1 MTVRIHVS
9 GDLAIASP
17 ANSSREWVAI
27 DLETTGL
34 SDRRDAIIEV
44 GAVRFTTDRTLDEFQ
59 TFVNPRRKLQPFIR
73 SLTGITQKQVDDAP
87 SFSAVAPEFERF
99 IRGATPVL
107 HNAPF
112 DLGFLRRN
120 GVEVTPRVCDT
131 WELAYLARPSAGSYA
146 LEELVYLLGIES
158 DGAHRA
164 LADARAVRD
173 VLLTLLPELAR
184 LDPTLLDEYRRLSD
198 LSGWDVDTLLNAVEE
213 LAPPRPALSA
223 PSPPSAIGGIDTRE
237 LSRRL
242 ARPKAI
248 QPEEAGYALNAD
260 MIADALSAG
269 NGFARRVP
277 NFEERPEQRRMA
289 AAVADKINAGGKL
302 MVEAGTGVG
311 KSLAYL
317 LPAALYAVRNGARVV
332 VSTATIAL
340 QEQLISKDLPMVKD
354 ALAEIDP
361 DAADQLRFTSL
372 KGRSNYLCY
381 KRWNQARRADD
392 VDEGA
397 ARVIAK
403 TLGWLPDT
411 QTGDRG
417 EINLGHYRAAAS
429 WDRLSASRALE
440 CPAQSGG
447 PCFLRAARQDAAA
460 SHIVVVNHALLI
472 SDLVAGGS
480 AIPDYGILIMDEAH
494 NLEDQATD
502 QLAFTISNRRLND
515 VLDELTGERG
525 LLFRG
530 RVASSRVS
538 DDKRRDDFDAA
549 HNVIQSRHSDLRAE
563 FAQLLARVSEAAP
576 PDRWQRQSDY
586 ASETRITE
594 KSRASDEWDSI
605 APSWQNAEILIADL
619 AAAVVK
625 MRGAFVG
632 IEPNTIPDQDSLTS
646 DLERVGHGLN
656 EIRAQLGEI
665 LSDPQE
671 TGIYWVRRERNST
684 NVILNRAPLHVGDT
698 LNKLLYEENDTVILT
713 SATLTIAGSLDH
725 AAERLGLADAEQLV
739 LGSPFD
745 YYNSALLYA
754 PRDVP
759 DPRSP
764 DFQSRVER
772 EVADAAI
779 AAGGRTMALFT
790 SYAALT
796 ATANAI
802 KGPLARAG
810 ISVIAQS
817 GSTSNRIT
825 ARRFMDEPR
834 SVLLGTSS
842 FWEGVDFPGDA
853 LTVLV
858 VARLPFP
865 VPSDPIVQARS
876 EQYDNGFMGYLLPQA
891 ALKFR
896 QGFGRLIRST
906 TDRGVVMVL
915 DSRIVNSRYGRQFI
929 ESLPNPRQVKPNNR
943 HPTANIIRL
952 WLETAP

>member
-1 MTVRIHVS
+1 MS
-9 GDLAIASP
+9 LCAGDAAITPS

-44 GAVRFTTDRTLDEFQ
+44 GAVRFTAERTLDEFQ
-59 TFVNPRRKLQPFIR
+59 TFVNPRRKLTPFIR

-87 SFSAVAPEFERF
+87 PFSAIAPEFERF

-120 GVEVTPRVCDT
+120 GISVTHNVCDT
-131 WELAYLARPSAGSYA
+131 WELAYLALPSAGSYA

-158 DGAHRA
+158 DTAHRA
-164 LADARAVRD
+164 LADACAVRD
-173 VLLTLLPELAR
+173 VLLALLPELAR
-184 LDPTLLDEYRRLSD
+184 LDPALLDEFRRLSS
-198 LSGWDVDTLLNAVEE
+198 LSGWDVETLLDAAEE
-213 LAPPRPALSA
+213 LAPTRPALAAQFSTG
-223 PSPPSAIGGIDTRE
+223 AIGGIDTRE
-237 LSRRL
+237 LSKRL

-248 QPEEAGYALNAD
+248 QPEDTNYTLDAD
-260 MIADALSAG
+260 LISAALSDG
-269 NGFARRVP
+269 SSFAERVP

-289 AAVADKINAGGKL
+289 TAVAEKINAGGQL

-317 LPAALYAVRNGARVV
+317 LPAALYAVNNGSRVV

-340 QEQLISKDLPMVKD
+340 QEQLISKDLPMVKA
-354 ALAEIDP
+354 ALAAIDP
-361 DAADQLRFTSL
+361 DAAERLRFTAL

-381 KRWNQARRADD
+381 KRWNQARRSDD
-392 VDEGA
+392 MDDGA

-417 EINLGHYRAAAS
+417 EINLGHRRAASS

-440 CPAQSGG
+440 CPAQSG

-460 SHIVVVNHALLI
+460 SHIVVVNHALLL

-480 AIPDYGILIMDEAH
+480 SIPDYDILIVDEAH
-494 NLEDQATD
+494 NLEDEATD
-502 QLAFTISNRRLND
+502 QLGFTISDRRLND
-515 VLDELTGERG
+515 ILDEIAGERG

-530 RVASSRVS
+530 RVAASRVAEQ
-538 DDKRRDDFDAA
+538 KRRDAFDEARST
-549 HNVIQSRHSDLRAE
+549 ISSREPDLRAE
-563 FAQLLARVSEAAP
+563 FSQLLARVAEVVP
-576 PDRWQRQSDY
+576 PDSRQQSGY
-586 ASETRITE
+586 ADETRVTD
-594 KSRASDEWDSI
+594 KHRGSDGWDSI
-605 APSWQNAEILIADL
+605 PPAWQNAEILLADL
-619 AAAVVK
+619 IAAVVK
-625 MRGAFVG
+625 MREAFEG
-632 IEPNTIPDQDSLTS
+632 IEPDTLPDQDSLTS
-646 DLERVGHGLN
+646 DLERVGHGLSL
-656 EIRAQLGEI
+656 IRVQLGEI

-671 TGIYWVRRERNST
+671 SGIYWVRRERNASEVT
-684 NVILNRAPLHVGDT
+684 LNRAPLHVGDT
-698 LNKLLYEENDTVILT
+698 LNELLYEENDTVILT

-725 AAERLGLADAEQLV
+725 TAERLGLADAERLA

-759 DPRSP
+759 DPRNAE
-764 DFQSRVER
+764 FQRRVER
-772 EVADAAI
+772 EVADAALS
-779 AAGGRTMALFT
+779 AGGRTMALFT

-796 ATANAI
+796 KTADAI
-802 KGPLARAG
+802 KGRLSRAG
-810 ISVIAQS
+810 IKVIAQS

-853 LTVLV
+853 LTALI

-865 VPSDPIVQARS
+865 VPSDPVVQARS
-876 EQYDNGFMGYLLPQA
+876 EQYPNGFMGYLLPQA
-891 ALKFR
+891 ILKFR
-896 QGFGRLIRST
+896 QGFGRLIRSS

-929 ESLPNPRQVKPNNR
+929 DSLPKVRQVKPGNR
-943 HPTANIIRL
+943 HSTADIIKL
-952 WLETAP
+952 WLEATP

>member
-1 MTVRIHVS
+1 MSPHT
-9 GDLAIASP
+9 GDAAIAT
-17 ANSSREWVAI
+17 AHNTSREWVAI

-34 SDRRDAIIEV
+34 SDRQDAIIEV
-44 GAVRFTTDRTLDEFQ
+44 GAVRFAANGTLDEYQ
-59 TFVNPRRKLQPFIR
+59 TFVNPRRKLTPFIT
-73 SLTGITQKQVDDAP
+73 SLTGIVQSDVDAAP
-87 SFSAVAPEFERF
+87 PFSEVAPAFQRF
-99 IRGATPVL
+99 IQGATPVL

-112 DLGFLRRN
+112 DIGFLRQN
-120 GVEVTPRVCDT
+120 GVSVTHRVCDT
-131 WELAYLARPSAGSYA
+131 WELAYLALPSAGSYA
-146 LEELVYLLGIES
+146 LEELVYLLDIQS

-164 LADARAVRD
+164 LDDARAVQN
-173 VLLTLLPELAR
+173 VLLKLLPELAR
-184 LDPTLLDEYRRLSD
+184 MDPTLLDEYRRLSS
-198 LSGWDVDTLLNAVEE
+198 LSGWDVDTMLDAVEE
-213 LAPPRPALSA
+213 LAPPRPALSV
-223 PSPPSAIGGIDTRE
+223 PSPSAIGGIDTRE
-237 LSRRL
+237 LSQRL
-242 ARPKAI
+242 ARPRAI
-248 QPEEAGYALNAD
+248 QPEEEGYPLDAD
-260 MIADALSAG
+260 LISDALSAG
-269 NGFARRVP
+269 SDFSQRVP

-289 AAVADKINAGGKL
+289 AAVAEKINAGGKL

-317 LPAALYAVRNGARVV
+317 LPAALYAVHNGARVV

-340 QEQLISKDLPMVKD
+340 QEQLLAKDLPMVKD
-354 ALAEIDP
+354 ALAAIDP
-361 DAADQLRFTSL
+361 AAADQLRFTSL
-372 KGRSNYLCY
+372 KGRANYLCY

-392 VDEGA
+392 VDENA
-397 ARVIAK
+397 ARLIAK

-417 EINLGHYRAAAS
+417 EINLGHYRAAAA

-480 AIPDYGILIMDEAH
+480 AIPDYDILIIDEAH

-502 QLAFTISNRRLND
+502 QLAFTIGNRRLND
-515 VLDELTGERG
+515 TLDELTGERG

-530 RVASSRVS
+530 RIASSRVS
-538 DDKRRDDFDAA
+538 EDKRRDEFDAA
-549 HNVIQSRHSDLRAE
+549 HNIITDRHSDLRAE
-563 FAQLLARVSEAAP
+563 FAQLLSRVSEAAP

-586 ASETRITE
+586 ATETRITE
-594 KSRASDEWDSI
+594 KHRASGKWRSI
-605 APSWQNAEILIADL
+605 SPPWQNAEILIADVTT
-619 AAAVVK
+619 AIAK
-625 MRGAFVG
+625 MRQAFVG
-632 IEPNTIPDQDSLTS
+632 IEPNTIPDQDSLVS
-646 DLERVGHGLN
+646 DMERVGQGLN
-656 EIRAQLGEI
+656 EIRIQLGEI

-684 NVILNRAPLHVGDT
+684 DVTLNRAPLHIGAT
-698 LNKLLYEENDTVILT
+698 LNDMLYEKNDTVILT

-725 AAERLGLADAEQLV
+725 TAERLGLADADKLV

-745 YYNSALLYA
+745 YRKAALLYA

-759 DPRSP
+759 DPRDP
-764 DFQSRVER
+764 NFQRRVER
-772 EVADAAI
+772 EVADAAL

-810 ISVIAQS
+810 IGVIAQS
-817 GSTSNRIT
+817 GNTSNRII
-825 ARRFMDEPR
+825 ARRFMEEPR

-853 LTVLV
+853 LTVLI

-891 ALKFR
+891 VLKFR

-929 ESLPNPRQVKPNNR
+929 DSLPDVTQVKRNNR
-943 HPTANIIRL
+943 HPTANIIKL
-952 WLETAP
+952 WMETAPT

>member
-1 MTVRIHVS
+1 MSPLT
-9 GDLAIASP
+9 GEPAITTTAPS
-17 ANSSREWVAI
+17 ASREWVAI

-34 SDRRDAIIEV
+34 SDRQDAIIEV
-44 GAVRFTTDRTLDEFQ
+44 GAVRFTANGTLDEFQ
-59 TFVNPRRKLQPFIR
+59 TFVNPRRKLPPFIT
-73 SLTGITQKQVDDAP
+73 SLTGIVQSDVDGAP
-87 SFSAVAPEFERF
+87 SFSEVAPAFERF
-99 IRGATPVL
+99 IQGATPVL

-112 DLGFLRRN
+112 DLGFLRNN
-120 GVEVTPRVCDT
+120 GVDVTYRVCDT
-131 WELAYLARPSAGSYA
+131 WELAYLARPSAGSYS

-173 VLLTLLPELAR
+173 VLTALLPELAL

-198 LSGWDVDTLLNAVEE
+198 LSGWDVETLLIAAEE
-213 LAPPRPALSA
+213 LAPPRPALSV
-223 PSPPSAIGGIDTRE
+223 PSPQSAIGGIDTRE

-242 ARPKAI
+242 ARPKPI
-248 QPEEAGYALNAD
+248 QPPEEKDYAIDAD

-269 NGFARRVP
+269 SDFSRRVP
-277 NFEERPEQRRMA
+277 NFEERPEQREMA
-289 AAVADKINAGGKL
+289 TAVADKINVGGQL

-340 QEQLISKDLPMVKD
+340 QEQLLAKDLPMVKD

-361 DAADQLRFTSL
+361 DAAEQLRFTSL

-392 VDEGA
+392 VDENA
-397 ARVIAK
+397 ARLIAK

-417 EINLGHYRAAAS
+417 ELNLGHYRAAAS

-472 SDLVAGGS
+472 SDLAAGGS
-480 AIPDYGILIMDEAH
+480 AIPDYNILIIDEAH

-530 RVASSRVS
+530 RIASSRVS
-538 DDKRRDDFDAA
+538 DDKRRDEFDAA

-563 FAQLLARVSEAAP
+563 FAQLLTRVAEAAP

-586 ASETRITE
+586 ATETRIVE
-594 KSRASDEWDSI
+594 KHRESDKWAAI
-605 APSWQNAEILIADL
+605 PPAWQNAEILLTDL
-619 AAAVVK
+619 AAAAVK
-625 MRGAFVG
+625 LRAAFVG
-632 IEPNTIPDQDSLTS
+632 IEPGTIPDQDSLTS
-646 DLERVGHGLN
+646 DLERVGQGLN
-656 EIRAQLGEI
+656 DIRIQLGEI

-671 TGIYWVRRERNST
+671 TGIYWVRRERNSADVT
-684 NVILNRAPLHVGDT
+684 LNRAPLHVGAT
-698 LNKLLYEENDTVILT
+698 LNEMLYEENNTVILT

-725 AAERLGLADAEQLV
+725 AAERLGLADADKLA

-745 YYNSALLYA
+745 YYNAALLYA
-754 PRDVP
+754 PSDVP
-759 DPRSP
+759 DPRDP
-764 DFQSRVER
+764 NFQRRVAR
-772 EVADAAI
+772 EVADAAL

-802 KGPLARAG
+802 KGPLARKG
-810 ISVIAQS
+810 IGVIAQS
-817 GSTSNRIT
+817 SNTSNRII
-825 ARRFMDEPR
+825 ARRFMEEPR

-915 DSRIVNSRYGRQFI
+915 DSRIVNSRYGKQFI
-929 ESLPNPRQVKPNNR
+929 DSLPNVRQVKRNNR
-943 HPTANIIRL
+943 HPTANIIKL
-952 WLETAP
+952 WLETAL